1 MAISAIA
8 GLATAIGAAALP
20 GALAFFGATGLTA
33 FAGYFAVGAG
43 LSMVSRALAPKP
55 NIGAQMRGITQTTR
69 EPASSRKTIYGRM
82 RVGGQVVFISHSG
95 DDNKFLNMAIVFAT
109 HEIQAYDEIWFNDN
123 KVWDT
128 TNGFIDDW
136 GTYVTIDR
144 KFGTSGQAAST
155 QLTGANVLWTANHK
169 LSGIAYIAFKLE
181 WNANK
186 FPQGVPNITAVIR
199 GKKVYDPRD
208 QSIGYSQ
215 NPALCLRDYMLDQ
228 SYGLGEVAANIN
240 NQSVIDAANLCEE
253 QVTLDAGGTQDRYQC
268 NGVIDTAN
276 QIKANIEQLLASMG
290 GRLTYSGGEYFVDGA
305 EYKAPT
311 LTFTESDIVSDI
323 QTQTKQSRRG
333 IYNGVKGIF
342 VSEEKNFKVLDYP
355 AQISSTYETEDGDP
369 IYLDMALPCVTNNT
383 QAQRLAKIALLKSRQ
398 QVVMTMT
405 TNLKGLRIKVGD
417 TIQVTNDRLNYS
429 SKVFEVIDY
438 SLAITDG
445 ALGVNLS
452 CIETASAI
460 YDWTTSDEEDFLSGG
475 ELTLYDGRTV
485 NNVTSV
491 GHTPIGLKGPDGKL
505 ITSVD
510 LAWTAPTDAF
520 IEFYIVTVEKDSDG
534 NVFEYQTREPRL
546 RVPELTIGSAYEFI
560 VKAENLVGVRSTGT
574 TLNVASLAGD
584 TTAPSAPTSTSA
596 TGGVRQ
602 ITAEWTNPTDDDFKH
617 VEVYIADSNSIPGS
631 PHGVVNGEEFVYTL
645 ASNETS
651 ATTKYFWLKS
661 VDYTGNKSAATAS
674 FNATSVVANTTDV
687 TDDITDKVDEIIST
701 LDDDAAGDGT
711 TDDTTAL
718 QAAFNSVSTSG
729 RVLDGGNKTYLI
741 TTTINVTGAFFRIKN
756 FKFKLGTSYTD
767 QGRINCDAGSGT
779 TKMTIELDNI
789 VIDGGR
795 GDYKVG
801 REPWTVAVSN
811 FFGYN
816 SIQPDLSAIIKVN
829 AFNENTDVRVTNC
842 RFENIHAL
850 AAIRVNSYG
859 TTIIQDCVFKNNS
872 FQSFAIFQ
880 SADSGTT
887 QGGRTLVSDVYAED
901 IGLLPDT
908 YDVDGVQKT
917 FSDNSSTQTE
927 SPQGSFNY
935 VCSFG
940 EYNITNASVKN
951 YGSCGVTADR
961 NLIFNASNITITN
974 DSTRSFSNNP
984 SGAFW
989 LEDCEIANVT
999 NLHIDVSARAGIDTT
1014 ALDNSLLQIYL
1025 TDNTKCF
1032 FNNVFIQTSATTA
1045 YFNKLIRGSAKD
1057 TTHCNIENFYVSGIC
1072 RNLDDGVS
1080 FLLLPNSAIEH
1091 DVRLAHGYIKH
1102 GDIKIEVPYNATVQD
1117 VYLEGA
1123 SGNGDVLFP
1132 PAGNPGVTG
1141 SVGDATVTGCHI
1153 DGTVSNTTAFTG
1165 SLNIIGNKYIG
1176 AVTSSGSGNTGKFVV
1191 SDNAHIA
1198 GGLAVTCSGPT
1209 GTSAVEIRG
1218 NALIEGVTRVDGA
1231 NNAIISDNN
1240 TERRITIE
1248 DVQHFQVVGNTA
1260 KTDTAESCIFVNPTT
1275 ASNILAGIIS
1285 GNNCLI
1291 KTGTSG
1297 AGYITLASSVT
1308 NVMEGLNNKL
1318 IVNWS

>member
-1 MAISAIA
+1 MAVSAIA
-8 GLATAIGAAALP
+8 GIASALSAAVSIGFTAITFAQVA
-20 GALAFFGATGLTA
+20 TA
-33 FAGYFAVGAG
+33 FAIGAG

-69 EPASSRKTIYGRM
+69 EPASSRKIIYGRM
-82 RVGGQVVFISHSG
+82 RVGGQVVFLSHSG
-95 DDNKFLNMAIVFAT
+95 DDNKYLHMAIAFAT
-109 HEIQAYDEIWFNDN
+109 HEIEAYDEIWFNDN
-123 KVWDT
+123 KIWT
-128 TNGFIDDW
+128 ASGGFQGDW

-155 QLTGANVLWTANHK
+155 QLTGAHVQWTSNHK
-169 LSGIAYIAFKLE
+169 LSGIAYIAFRLE
-181 WNANK
+181 WDADK

-208 QSIGYSQ
+208 QSIAYSQ

-240 NQSVIDAANLCEE
+240 DQSVIDAANLCDE
-253 QVTLDAGGTQDRYQC
+253 QVSLDAGGAQDRYQC

-276 QIKANIEQLLASMG
+276 QIKANIEQILSAMG

-305 EYKAPT
+305 EYKTPS
-311 LTFTESDIVSDI
+311 LTFTEGDIVSDI

-369 IYLDMALPCVTNNT
+369 IYLDMPLPCVTNNT

-405 TNLKGLRIKVGD
+405 TNLKGLKVKVGD
-417 TIQVTNDRLNYS
+417 TINVTNDRLGYS

-452 CIETASAI
+452 CIETASSI

-485 NNVTSV
+485 DNVTSLS
-491 GHTPIGLKGPDGKL
+491 HTPIGLKGPDGKL

-510 LAWTAPTDAF
+510 LTWTAPTDAF
-520 IEFYIVTVEKDSDG
+520 IEFYVVTVEKDSDG

-546 RVPELTIGSAYEFI
+546 RVPELTIGSEYDFV

-584 TTAPSAPTSTSA
+584 TTAPAVPTSTSA

-602 ITAEWTNPTDDDFKH
+602 ITAEWTNPADDDFKH
-617 VEVYIADSNSIPGS
+617 VEVYIADSDSIPAS

-645 ASNETS
+645 ASDETS

-661 VDYTGNKSAATAS
+661 VDYTGNKSAATSS
-674 FNATSVVANTTDV
+674 FNATSVVADSTDV

-779 TKMTIELDNI
+779 TKMTIELDNV

-801 REPWTVAVSN
+801 REPWTVAVSD
-811 FFGYN
+811 FFGYD
-816 SIQPDLSAIIKVN
+816 SIQPDLSAVIKVN
-829 AFNENTDVRVTNC
+829 AFNENTDVRITNC

-859 TTIIQDCVFKNNS
+859 TTIIQDCVFKNMS
-872 FQSFAIFQ
+872 FKSFEVFQ
-880 SADSGTT
+880 SADNGTT

-901 IGLLPDT
+901 VGLLPDT
-908 YDVDGVQKT
+908 YDVDSVQKT
-917 FSDNSSTQTE
+917 FTDNSSTQTE
-927 SPQGSFNY
+927 APQGSFNFI
-935 VCSFG
+935 CSFG

-974 DSTRSFSNNP
+974 DSSRSFSNNP

-1025 TDNTKCF
+1025 TDNTKAF

-1045 YFNKLIRGSAKD
+1045 YFNKLIRGSLKD

-1091 DVRLAHGYIKH
+1091 DVRLVHGYIKH

-1123 SGNGDVLFP
+1123 SGNGDVLFV
-1132 PAGNPGVTG
+1132 PAGNSGVTG

-1153 DGTVSNTTAFTG
+1153 DGGVSNTTGFTG
-1165 SLNIIGNKYIG
+1165 SLNVIGNKYIG
-1176 AVTSSGSGNTGKFVV
+1176 SITSTGSSNTGKFII
-1191 SDNAHIA
+1191 SDNARIA
-1198 GGLAVTCSGPT
+1198 GGVAVTCSGPT
-1209 GTSAVEIRG
+1209 GDSAVEIRG
-1218 NALIEGVTRVDGA
+1218 NSLIEGVTRVDGA
-1231 NNAIISDNN
+1231 NNAIINDNN

-1260 KTDTAESCIFVNPTT
+1260 KTDAAESCIWVNPTT

-1291 KTGTSG
+1291 KTGTTG

>member
-1 MAISAIA
+1 MAVSAIA
-8 GLATAIGAAALP
+8 AIGSYLGASLAATAFLTGWAAV
-20 GALAFFGATGLTA
+20 GA
-33 FAGYFAVGAG
+33 FALGAG

-69 EPASSRKTIYGRM
+69 EPASSRKIIYGRM

-95 DDNKFLNMAIVFAT
+95 DDNKFLNMAIAFAT
-109 HEIQAYDEIWFNDN
+109 HEIQAYDEIWFND
-123 KVWDT
+123 KRVWDA
-128 TNGFIDDW
+128 TNGFNSDW

-144 KFGTSGQAAST
+144 KFGTSGQAASQ
-155 QLTGANVLWTANHK
+155 QLIDSNTLWTSDHK
-169 LSGIAYIAFKLE
+169 LSGIAYIALKLE
-181 WNANK
+181 WNPEK
-186 FPQGVPNITAVIR
+186 FPQGVPNVTAVIR

-240 NQSVIDAANLCEE
+240 DQSVIDAANLCDE
-253 QVTLDAGGTQDRYQC
+253 QVTLDAGGAQDRYQC

-311 LTFTESDIVSDI
+311 LTFSESDIVSDI

-405 TNLKGLRIKVGD
+405 TNLKGLRVKVGD

-429 SKVFEVIDY
+429 SKVFEVVDY
-438 SLAITDG
+438 SLDITDG

-475 ELTLYDGRTV
+475 ELDLYDGRTV
-485 NNVTSV
+485 NNVTSLS
-491 GHTPIGLKGPDGKL
+491 HTPIGLKGPDGKL

-510 LAWTAPTDAF
+510 LTWTAPTDAF
-520 IEFYIVTVEKDSDG
+520 IEFYIVTVEKDSDN

-560 VKAENLVGVRSTGT
+560 VRVENLVGVRSTGT

-584 TTAPSAPTSTSA
+584 TTAPAVPTSTSA

-617 VEVYIADSNSIPGS
+617 VEVYIADSDSIPVS

-645 ASNETS
+645 ASNESS

-661 VDYTGNKSAATAS
+661 VDYTGNKSAATSS
-674 FNATSVVANTTDV
+674 FNATSVVADTTDV

-701 LDDDAAGDGT
+701 LDDNAAGDGT

-718 QAAFNSVSTSG
+718 QNAFNSVSTSG

-779 TKMTIELDNI
+779 TKMTIELDNV

-811 FFGYN
+811 FLGYN
-816 SIQPDLSAIIKVN
+816 SIQPDLSAVIKVN

-859 TTIIQDCVFKNNS
+859 TTIIQDCVFKNMS
-872 FQSFAIFQ
+872 FKSFEVFQ
-880 SADSGTT
+880 SADNGTT
-887 QGGRTLVSDVYAED
+887 QSGRTLVSDVYAED

-908 YDVDGVQKT
+908 YDVDSVQKT
-917 FSDNSSTQTE
+917 FADNSSTQTE
-927 SPQGSFNY
+927 APQGSFNFI
-935 VCSFG
+935 CSFG

-999 NLHIDVSARAGIDTT
+999 NLHMDVSARAGIDTT

-1123 SGNGDVLFP
+1123 SGNGDVLFT
-1132 PAGNPGVTG
+1132 PAGNSGVTG

-1153 DGTVSNTTAFTG
+1153 NGTVSNTTAFTS

-1176 AVTSSGSGNTGKFVV
+1176 AVTSTGSGNTGKFIV
-1191 SDNAHIA
+1191 SDNARIA

-1209 GTSAVEIRG
+1209 GNSAVEIRG

-1260 KTDTAESCIFVNPTT
+1260 KTDNAESCIFVNPTT
-1275 ASNILAGIIS
+1275 ASNILAGIIN

>member
-1 MAISAIA
+1 
-8 GLATAIGAAALP
+8 
-20 GALAFFGATGLTA
+20 
-33 FAGYFAVGAG
+33 
-43 LSMVSRALAPKP
+43 
-55 NIGAQMRGITQTTR
+55 
-69 EPASSRKTIYGRM
+69 
-82 RVGGQVVFISHSG
+82 
-95 DDNKFLNMAIVFAT
+95 
-109 HEIQAYDEIWFNDN
+109 
-123 KVWDT
+123 
-128 TNGFIDDW
+128 
-136 GTYVTIDR
+136 
-144 KFGTSGQAAST
+144 
-155 QLTGANVLWTANHK
+155 
-169 LSGIAYIAFKLE
+169 
-181 WNANK
+181 
-186 FPQGVPNITAVIR
+186 
-199 GKKVYDPRD
+199 
-208 QSIGYSQ
+208 
-215 NPALCLRDYMLDQ
+215 MLDQ

-405 TNLKGLRIKVGD
+405 TNLKGLRVKVGD

-475 ELTLYDGRTV
+475 ELALYDGRTV
-485 NNVTSV
+485 DNVTSV

-850 AAIRVNSYG
+850 AAVRVNSYG

-1141 SVGDATVTGCHI
+1141 SVGDATVTGCYI

-1191 SDNAHIA
+1191 SDNARIA

-1209 GTSAVEIRG
+1209 GNSAVEIRG

-1260 KTDTAESCIFVNPTT
+1260 KTDNAESCIFVNPTT

>member
-8 GLATAIGAAALP
+8 GLASIGSAMIAAGAFSIGWAAAA
-20 GALAFFGATGLTA
+20 GA
-33 FAGYFAVGAG
+33 FALGAG

-55 NIGAQMRGITQTTR
+55 NIGAQMRGITQTSR

-169 LSGIAYIAFKLE
+169 LSGIAYIAFKLK
-181 WNANK
+181 WNADK

-405 TNLKGLRIKVGD
+405 TNLKGLRVKVGD

-475 ELTLYDGRTV
+475 ELALYDGRTV
-485 NNVTSV
+485 DNVTSV

-850 AAIRVNSYG
+850 AAVRVNSYG

-1141 SVGDATVTGCHI
+1141 SVGDATVTGCYI

-1191 SDNAHIA
+1191 SDNARIA

-1209 GTSAVEIRG
+1209 GNSAVEIRG

-1260 KTDTAESCIFVNPTT
+1260 KTDNAESCIFVNPTT